1 LLKDSKGLIDWEGV
15 SARAKERLEEAMCA
29 LATNNFIPSK
39 DFEQRTLRAWA
50 TEYMMGQLIAEGWEA
65 HVGTL
70 NQGEYLHRYNL
81 SYSDGKAVLDE
92 IPLRLKVIGDMTHL
106 LRNGIKPTEVFELS
120 GNQAF
125 IQLPFF
131 INLNGDQAVCLKAK
145 HLPIVVEDDIEE
157 KKLADGNRVWV
168 HKDILSD
175 LCAKGKS
182 NVLDL
187 RKLGK
192 DVER

>member
-1 LLKDSKGLIDWEGV
+1 MLKDSKGLIDWEGV

-39 DFEQRTLRAWA
+39 GFEQRTLRAWA
-50 TEYMMGQLIAEGWEA
+50 TEYMMAQLIAEGWDV
-65 HVGTL
+65 HIGL
-70 NQGEYLHRYNL
+70 LPQGEYVHRYSL
-81 SYSDGKAVLDE
+81 SYANDKAVLDE
-92 IPLRLKVIGDMTHL
+92 IPLRLKIVGDIAYL
-106 LRNGIKPTEVFELS
+106 VRNGIRPTEVFELS
-120 GNQAF
+120 GNQVF

-131 INLNGDQAVCLKAK
+131 VNLNGDQAVCLKAK

-168 HKDILSD
+168 SKDILPE
-175 LCAKGKS
+175 LHAKGS
-182 NVLDL
+182 VLDL

-192 DVER
+192 EVER